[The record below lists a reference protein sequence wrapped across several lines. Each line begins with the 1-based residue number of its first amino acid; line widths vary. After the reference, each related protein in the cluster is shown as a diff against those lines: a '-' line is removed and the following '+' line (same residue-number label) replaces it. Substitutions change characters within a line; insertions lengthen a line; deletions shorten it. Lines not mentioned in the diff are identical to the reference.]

1 MVRAKGKGGREVIE
15 INCHMC
21 GESYAAHITLGRA
34 ETRHQPA
41 EPDTVEPEECP
52 ACGAD
57 TDKGAAVEA
66 FVDRV
71 AHEREVKAD
80 GERKRE
86 NE

>member
-1 MVRAKGKGGREVIE
+1 MIE

-21 GESYAAHITLGRA
+21 GESYAAYITLGRG

-41 EPDTVEPEECP
+41 EPDIVEPEECP
-52 ACGAD
+52 HCGED

-66 FVDRV
+66 HMDRV
-71 AHEREVKAD
+71 AHEREEAAD

-86 NE
+86 ND

>member
-1 MVRAKGKGGREVIE
+1 VIE
-15 INCHMC
+15 INCHLC
-21 GESYAAHITLGRA
+21 GESYSAYIMLGRG

-52 ACGAD
+52 HCHAD
-57 TDKGAAVEA
+57 TDAGAAVEA
-66 FVDRV
+66 YVDWV
-71 AHEREVKAD
+71 GHERAEKAD